1 MTTEKMTVHKALAE
15 LKTLDARIDK
25 AISDVDYVCAVKHS
39 AEKIN
44 GKTLADFKADIK
56 SGYQKARDL
65 MARREAMKRAVVLSN
80 AATMVRIGDKELT
93 VAEAIEL
100 KNHGVE
106 FKRQM
111 FRRISSMYEKALAD
125 LERNSGEAL
134 ERRAEAY
141 VLSVIQAQPKE
152 SRMAVDSEAMNALRK
167 TYIENNG
174 FDLIDP
180 LDVSKVMAA
189 LEAEIR
195 DFETE
200 VDAALST
207 SNALTVLEFSY

>member
-44 GKTLADFKADIK
+44 GKTLADFKTDIK
-56 SGYQKARDL
+56 SGYQKAHDL

-100 KNHGVE
+100 KNHGME

-111 FRRISSMYEKALAD
+111 LRRISSMYEKALAD

-141 VLSVIQAQPKE
+141 VLSVIQAQPKD
-152 SRMAVDSEAMNALRK
+152 SKMPADSEAMNALRK

-189 LEAEIR
+189 LEAEIH

>member
-65 MARREAMKRAVVLSN
+65 MARQEAMKRAVVLSN

-111 FRRISSMYEKALAD
+111 LRRISSMYESALAD

-189 LEAEIR
+189 LEAEIH

>member
-44 GKTLADFKADIK
+44 GKTLADFKTDIK

-100 KNHGVE
+100 KNHGME

-111 FRRISSMYEKALAD
+111 LRRISSMYEKALAD

-152 SRMAVDSEAMNALRK
+152 SRMAVDSETMNALRK